1 MEKVTLIVPVYNVEK
16 YLRRCLDS
24 LLNQT
29 YDNIEILCV
38 NDCSPDNS
46 QDILEEYE
54 KAGRIKVI
62 VNDENL
68 GLGKSRERALNK
80 STGNY
85 VMFIDSDDYI
95 AADYVE
101 KYINAMKHGDY
112 DIVIGG
118 YTRDIDGKKKTLCKT
133 K

>member
-85 VMFIDSDDYI
+85 VMF
-95 AADYVE
+95 
-101 KYINAMKHGDY
+101 K
-112 DIVIGG
+112 IG
-118 YTRDIDGKKKTLCKT
+118 RASCRERV
-133 K
+133 